1 MESGQGDAHWAI
13 DGYQQ
18 WLAKEDVPVADGLA
32 VDLMSVETRLW
43 PRLGAPASFVHL
55 DARGD
60 FCSMFVAAIPPGG
73 QTEEMHHLAEAVV
86 YVLDGRG
93 STSMQV
99 GDRQHSF
106 EWGKGTLFAI
116 PPDAT
121 YRHYN
126 GSGQQPARLA
136 HVTNLPMV
144 MKLFRDEDFVF
155 GARHSFAARL
165 AESGAY
171 EGKGTFV
178 EIREHRHQWV
188 TNLVPDLL
196 TFDQMRL
203 SPGRGRGS
211 SNIMFILADGTLH
224 AHMSEIPAGDYK
236 KAHHHDEGFHIF
248 QLSGEGYSL
257 YWNDGEPRR
266 RVDWTYGLAHS
277 PSSGMWHQHFN
288 VSDEPARYIAIAFG
302 SQRYPFLRSK
312 MEGLRRDY
320 RRPQSYQIEYA
331 DEDPEIRRLFD
342 AERERF
348 AARPAAAR

>member
-13 DGYQQ
+13 DGYEE
-18 WLAKEDVPVADGLA
+18 WLAHEDVLVAGGLA
-32 VDLMSVETRLW
+32 VDLMGVETKLW
-43 PRLGAPASFVHL
+43 PRLGVPASFVHL

-73 QTEEMHHLAEAVV
+73 RTEEMHHLAEAVV

-93 STSMQV
+93 STTMQV

-106 EWGKGTLFAI
+106 EWAKGTLFAI

-126 GSGQQPARLA
+126 ASGQQPARLA
-136 HVTNLPMV
+136 HVTNLPML

-155 GARHSFAARL
+155 GARHSFAGRL
-165 AESGAY
+165 SESGAY

-257 YWNDGEPRR
+257 YWNDAEPRT

-312 MEGLRRDY
+312 MEGLKRDY

-342 AERERF
+342 AERARF
-348 AARPAAAR
+348 ASRQAAAG